1 MPSSAQLPGEV
12 TQLLRDLTHGGRDV
26 VDQLFPLVYDELRA
40 IAHRR
45 LRNEPAGHTLDTG
58 ALVHEAYLKLVD
70 QDRVDWQNRAHFFA
84 ISARAMRRILLD
96 YAISKQAQKR
106 GGGQGHVSLD
116 KVVVAAL
123 ERSDELI
130 ALDEALGRL
139 GSVDARQVRVVEC
152 RFFGGMNIEET
163 AEVLGISPA
172 TVKRDWNAARAW
184 LNRELSG

>member
-1 MPSSAQLPGEV
+1 MQSPAQLPGEV
-12 TQLLRDLTHGGRDV
+12 TQLLRNLTHGGHNV

-45 LRNEPAGHTLDTG
+45 MRNEPAGHILDTG

-70 QDRVDWQNRAHFFA
+70 QERADWQNRAHFFA

-96 YAISKQAQKR
+96 YAIGRQAQKR
-106 GGGQGHVSLD
+106 GGGRDQVPLEE
-116 KVVVAAL
+116 VVVAA
-123 ERSDELI
+123 EQRSDELL

-139 GSVDARQVRVVEC
+139 ESVDERQVRVVEC

-163 AEVLGISPA
+163 AEALGISPA
-172 TVKRDWNAARAW
+172 TVKRDWTVARAW
-184 LNRELSG
+184 LNRELSA